1 MGDIFLKLLN
11 MSITASWLIVAVLGV
26 RLLFR
31 KIPKWVTCLL
41 WGIVAIRLILPFSI
55 ESQFSLQPSAEPI
68 KSSTIVEG
76 DVVPYVPSIDSNL
89 GIVENAV
96 NPVLAETFAYG
107 ESESVAPL
115 QVFTGIVGSVWLCG
129 MLALLIFAV
138 ASMSR
143 LRLSVREAVLYKEN
157 IYICDAV
164 KSPFIFGIVKPRI
177 YLSSALKE
185 EEMNYI
191 IAHEKAH
198 LRRKDHLWKPFG
210 YLLLCIYWFNP
221 LCWIAY
227 IMLCKDIE
235 LACDEKV
242 IKDMSFGDKKEYS
255 RVLLTCAS
263 QRRLVMVC
271 PLAFGEVGVKERVK
285 SVLNYKRPAFWIT
298 MIAVVV
304 CVIVAICFL
313 TNPSKEYQI
322 RITIPAGSTEE
333 ILYQEDFCYSD
344 EEISPTGNRII
355 IFLGEGMGDTE
366 VVLKPIEVRE
376 ENAYEPTYITPGM
389 PVKMDVEKGAWFKIG
404 VNMQN
409 PTTED
414 IDVYVNVRNVEVR
427 IASEDSGNLSESDGT
442 DSNQDRELTD
452 TEEAEENAVLQD
464 LAYYLEL
471 SASDLSFRA
480 MSETRK
486 KEILE
491 EYEELLD
498 GYTLITRES
507 TDGNTSY
514 IVGHYNGDV
523 TGSPLYRMQDM
534 WHSSDKQYQIF
545 YLEEKYEA
553 MEKVKDEQGVQAITD
568 EAYVIENSWMYR
580 TTASEYIFIQPL
592 DSEQELDYTFSL
604 YTNPTRGRE
613 YIEDALARGI
623 ALNNVEEPYLSVYM
637 ISEKY
642 GEITEKIPLTE
653 EEKADIEKT
662 LAESWKMFTGGF
674 GFGASLYMN
683 GETISFNDS
692 KGVPQPILDLAME
705 RCSYQFAS
713 PKSITA
719 SITEACLDCS
729 WLEESLYLDE
739 EHLSRLEEILK
750 SAKMTGVGNCGYG
763 AKLTLTLENGE
774 TMVVFKGTDDCGS
787 LVFGS
792 WGGYSI
798 SDDAD
803 DEFWEMFGL
812 SADAHTRLFSDGEG
826 TQGDYIE
833 NTEKPAVEPTE
844 ENTEKS
850 GAEAM
855 PVDTSKVSG
864 IVVTNGNTGEQI
876 TLTAE
881 EPAYKDLI
889 KMYWQFDFTA
899 EYEENTRVGYQYSMK
914 MLDKE
919 GKRLQ
924 SVTPYKD
931 GVTID
936 GIFFKYDN
944 TGNDAVPSLNLMDYL
959 ESIFVTKLNQQ
970 FLEEVESGMMEA
982 YSYIPETENRLCNIT
997 DAKGLYALLSRL
1009 DYKPETCD
1017 GLPEYMISFDN
1028 EETFSLNITD
1038 KWVWRDKEEAR
1049 LSDSEMSV
1057 LMSYIDISG

>member
-1 MGDIFLKLLN
+1 MGELFLKLLN
-11 MSITASWLIVAVLGV
+11 MSITASWLILAVLCI

-41 WGIVAIRLILPFSI
+41 WGVVAIRLIFPFSI

-76 DVVPYVPSIDSNL
+76 DVVPFVPSIDSNL
-89 GIVENAV
+89 GIVESTV
-96 NPVLAETFAYG
+96 NPVLAETFAYQ
-107 ESESVAPL
+107 EMESVAPL
-115 QVFTGIVGSVWLCG
+115 QVFTGIAGSVWLCG
-129 MLALLIFAV
+129 MLTLFIFAA
-138 ASMSR
+138 ASMIK
-143 LRLSVREAVLYKEN
+143 LRLSVREAVRYKEN

-164 KSPFIFGIVKPRI
+164 KSPFILGIVKPRI

-185 EEMNYI
+185 EEMDYI

-198 LRRKDHLWKPFG
+198 LRRKDHFWKPFG

-255 RVLLTCAS
+255 RVLLSCAS
-263 QRRLVMVC
+263 QRRLVSVC

-298 MIAVVV
+298 MIAIVV

-333 ILYQEDFCYSD
+333 IIYQEDFCYSD

-355 IFLGEGMGDTE
+355 ISLGEGMGDTE
-366 VVLKPIEVRE
+366 VVLKPIEVKE

-389 PVKMDVEKGAWFKIG
+389 PVKMNVEKGAWFKIG

-409 PTTED
+409 PTSED

-442 DSNQDRELTD
+442 NSNQDRELTD
-452 TEEAEENAVLQD
+452 TEETEENAVLQD

-471 SASDLSFRA
+471 SASDIEFQD
-480 MSETRK
+480 MSDAK
-486 KEILE
+486 KTEILE
-491 EYEELLD
+491 EYGELLD
-498 GYTLITRES
+498 GYTIIARES
-507 TDGNTSY
+507 TDGETTY

-523 TGSPLYRMQDM
+523 IGSPLYRMRDM
-534 WHSSDKQYQIF
+534 WYSSDKQYQIF

-623 ALNNVEEPYLSVYM
+623 ALNNVEEPYLSIYM

-642 GEITEKIPLTE
+642 GEIVENIPLTE
-653 EEKADIEKT
+653 KDAADI
-662 LAESWKMFTGGF
+662 LAQETQKLAAGY
-674 GFGASLYMN
+674 GFGASLKIN
-683 GETISFNDS
+683 GESYYYFKD
-692 KGVPQPILDLAME
+692 KVPQTVLDLAVE
-705 RCSYQFAS
+705 KCGYQFAS
-713 PKSITA
+713 PDSITA
-719 SITEACLDCS
+719 SITEARFDCS
-729 WLEESLYLDE
+729 WLEEPLYLE
-739 EHLSRLEEILK
+739 EEYLSRLEEILK

-774 TMVVFKGTDDCGS
+774 TVVMFKGTDDCGS
-787 LVFGS
+787 FVFGS
-792 WGGYSI
+792 WGGYSV

-812 SADAHTRLFSDGEG
+812 SADAPHISLFPDSEEALMEVYNYGPDVEDG
-826 TQGDYIE
+826 
-833 NTEKPAVEPTE
+833 
-844 ENTEKS
+844 
-850 GAEAM
+850 
-855 PVDTSKVSG
+855 
-864 IVVTNGNTGEQI
+864 
-876 TLTAE
+876 
-881 EPAYKDLI
+881 
-889 KMYWQFDFTA
+889 
-899 EYEENTRVGYQYSMK
+899 
-914 MLDKE
+914 
-919 GKRLQ
+919 
-924 SVTPYKD
+924 
-931 GVTID
+931 
-936 GIFFKYDN
+936 
-944 TGNDAVPSLNLMDYL
+944 
-959 ESIFVTKLNQQ
+959 
-970 FLEEVESGMMEA
+970 
-982 YSYIPETENRLCNIT
+982 LCKIT
-997 DAKGLYALLSRL
+997 DAIGLYDLLSGL
-1009 DYKPETCD
+1009 DYKSMTCD
-1017 GLPEYMISFDN
+1017 GLPEYKLSFDSKD
-1028 EETFSLNITD
+1028 TFLLNISD
-1038 KWVWRDKEEAR
+1038 KWVWRGKEEAQ
-1049 LSDSEMSV
+1049 LSDEEMSI
-1057 LMSYIDISG
+1057 LMSCVDISD

>member
-1 MGDIFLKLLN
+1 MGELFLKLLN
-11 MSITASWLIVAVLGV
+11 MSITASWLILAVLCI

-41 WGIVAIRLILPFSI
+41 WGVVAIRLIFPFSI

-76 DVVPYVPSIDSNL
+76 DVVPFVPSIDSNL
-89 GIVENAV
+89 GIVESTV
-96 NPVLAETFAYG
+96 NPVLAETFAYQ

-115 QVFTGIVGSVWLCG
+115 QIFTGIAGSVWLCG
-129 MLALLIFAV
+129 MLALLIFAA
-138 ASMSR
+138 ASMIR

-164 KSPFIFGIVKPRI
+164 KSPFILGVIKPRI
-177 YLSSALKE
+177 YLSSALNE
-185 EEMNYI
+185 EEMDYI

-198 LRRKDHLWKPFG
+198 LRRKDNLWKPFG

-255 RVLLTCAS
+255 RVLLSCAS
-263 QRRLVMVC
+263 QRRLVLVC
-271 PLAFGEVGVKERVK
+271 PLTFGEVGVKERVK
-285 SVLNYKRPAFWIT
+285 SVLNYKRPAFWVT
-298 MIAVVV
+298 VIAVVV

-313 TNPSKEYQI
+313 TNPSNEYQI

-333 ILYQEDFCYSD
+333 IIYQEDFCYSN

-355 IFLGEGMGDTE
+355 ISLGDGMGDTE
-366 VVLKPIEVRE
+366 VVLKPIEVKE

-414 IDVYVNVRNVEVR
+414 IDVYVSVRNVEVR
-427 IASEDSGNLSESDGT
+427 IASEDSGNLSELNGADGNQDIKLT
-442 DSNQDRELTD
+442 DS
-452 TEEAEENAVLQD
+452 EENAVLQD

-471 SASDLSFRA
+471 SVSDISFQD

-498 GYTLITRES
+498 GYTFIARES

-523 TGSPLYRMQDM
+523 ANSPLYKMFDM

-545 YLEEKYEA
+545 YLEENYEV
-553 MEKVKDEQGVQAITD
+553 MDKVKDEQGVQAITD
-568 EAYVIENSWMYR
+568 EGYVIENSWLYR
-580 TTASEYIFIQPL
+580 TINSEYIFIQPI
-592 DSEQELDYTFSL
+592 DTRQEMYSTFSQ
-604 YTNPTRGRE
+604 YINPARGRI
-613 YIEDALARGI
+613 YIEDALSRGI
-623 ALNNVEEPYLSVYM
+623 ALNEVEEPYLSIFM

-642 GEITEKIPLTE
+642 GEITEIISLTE
-653 EEKADIEKT
+653 EDAAVIVAEDTEKLDD
-662 LAESWKMFTGGF
+662 GY
-674 GFGASLYMN
+674 GFGASLKVN
-683 GETISFNDS
+683 GEAYFYSEN
-692 KGVPQPILDLAME
+692 KVPQSVLNLAVE
-705 RCSYQFAS
+705 KCGYQFAS
-713 PKSITA
+713 PETITA
-719 SITEACLDCS
+719 SITEARFDCS
-729 WLEESLYLDE
+729 WLEEPLYLE
-739 EHLSRLEEILK
+739 EEYLSRLEEILK
-750 SAKMTGVGNCGYG
+750 GAKMTGVGNCGYG

-774 TMVVFKGTDDCGS
+774 TVVVFKGTDDCGS

-798 SDDAD
+798 SDEAD

-812 SADAHTRLFSDGEG
+812 STDGHIRLISGNVEMKEEP
-826 TQGDYIE
+826 TE
-833 NTEKPAVEPTE
+833 NTSGITE
-844 ENTEKS
+844 ENTEKPV
-850 GAEAM
+850 AETTM
-855 PVDTSKVSG
+855 VDTSKISS

-881 EPAYKDLI
+881 DSAYKDLI
-889 KMYWQFDFTA
+889 KLYWQLDFTA
-899 EYEENTRVGYQYSMK
+899 EYEENTRVGYQYSMRL
-914 MLDKE
+914 LDADGNK
-919 GKRLQ
+919 LQ

-944 TGNDAVPSLNLMDYL
+944 TGNDAVASLNLMDYL
-959 ESIFVTKLNQQ
+959 ESIFVTELNQQ
-970 FLEEVESGMMEA
+970 SSEEVESGMMEA

-997 DAKGLYALLSRL
+997 DAKGLYALLSGL

-1038 KWVWRDKEEAR
+1038 KWAWRGKEEAQ

-1057 LMSYIDISG
+1057 LMSYIDISD